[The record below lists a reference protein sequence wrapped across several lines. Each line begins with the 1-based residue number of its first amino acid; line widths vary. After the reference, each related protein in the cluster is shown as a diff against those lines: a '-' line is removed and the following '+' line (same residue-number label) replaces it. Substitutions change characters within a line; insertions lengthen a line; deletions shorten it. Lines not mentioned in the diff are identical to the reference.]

1 MRTFLRY
8 SLVALLAVLGMGNLL
23 AAETVTITGADF
35 TAVTNAD
42 YSTTKSGVT
51 VAVTASTVNADQ
63 LRIFKNQTIT
73 ISTATG
79 KLTNVK
85 FTCTATGDEKYGP
98 GNFTVND
105 NGEYT
110 YEAEGTTGTWTGSA
124 ASFTL
129 TATTA
134 QVRVTEIVATIEGG
148 EVNPDPEPQPEPEV
162 QQITV
167 AAALE
172 LINALADGDKSTE
185 TYQVK
190 GYVTIITE
198 ISVDY
203 GNATFEMADVA
214 GGTPTLTVFRAKD
227 GEGQKITNAEI
238 IKVGDLVVVE
248 GKLQKYVKNGE
259 ITPELASGGKILTVN
274 GVDTGIAN
282 VTVGK
287 AYEGRTYNIAGQQ
300 VSKAYK
306 GLVIINGRK
315 VVQK

>member
-35 TAVTNAD
+35 TAVTSAD

-129 TATTA
+129 TAT
-134 QVRVTEIVATIEGG
+134 RSEE
-148 EVNPDPEPQPEPEV
+148 
-162 QQITV
+162 
-167 AAALE
+167 
-172 LINALADGDKSTE
+172 
-185 TYQVK
+185 
-190 GYVTIITE
+190 
-198 ISVDY
+198 
-203 GNATFEMADVA
+203 
-214 GGTPTLTVFRAKD
+214 RR
-227 GEGQKITNAEI
+227 
-238 IKVGDLVVVE
+238 
-248 GKLQKYVKNGE
+248 
-259 ITPELASGGKILTVN
+259 
-274 GVDTGIAN
+274 
-282 VTVGK
+282 VGK
-287 AYEGRTYNIAGQQ
+287 ECRSRWSPYH
-300 VSKAYK
+300 
-306 GLVIINGRK
+306 
-315 VVQK
+315 